1 VLIKLK
7 SDIYR
12 EIFLDRIEMRFIQE
26 QPPINIGADIS
37 IRSFEMIAKELK
49 KYPKAKEF
57 DNNEIEVI
65 SRLIHT
71 STCFNEVLEN
81 IYFSKD
87 AIPRMQRLLKR
98 GAKIIVDVN
107 MIKVGLSQ
115 FYLDT
120 YNNEVICYINEPFT
134 YEDAKKNRTTR
145 SYSAIK
151 EAIKRHKDTPMILAC
166 GNAPTFI
173 YSAVNT
179 LLDEGVDL
187 KQVAFI
193 LFPVG
198 FVNVVESK
206 DYGKRF
212 SQHYNIPAVIME
224 GRFGSSTMTVA
235 TLHATYKLIK
245 DYDKDEKYNGK

>member
-1 VLIKLK
+1 
-7 SDIYR
+7 
-12 EIFLDRIEMRFIQE
+12 MNFIQE

-37 IRSFEMIAKELK
+37 VRSFEIIKEELK
-49 KYPKAKEF
+49 NYPKAKEF
-57 DNNEIEVI
+57 NEDEIEVI

-71 STCFNEVLEN
+71 STCFEQVLNN
-81 IYFSKD
+81 IYFSTD
-87 AIPRMQRLLKR
+87 AIPRIQKLLQKK
-98 GAKIIVDVN
+98 AKIIVDVN

-115 FYLDT
+115 FYLNK
-120 YNNEVICYINEPFT
+120 YQNEVICYINEPFT
-134 YEDAKKNRTTR
+134 FEQAEKNRTTR
-145 SYSAIK
+145 SYTAVA
-151 EAIKRHKDTPMILAC
+151 EAIKRHKNEPLILAC

-179 LLDEGVDL
+179 LLDENVDL
-187 KQVAFI
+187 RNVAFI

-198 FVNVVESK
+198 FVNVIESK

-212 SQHYNIPAVIME
+212 CQSFDIPAVIME

-245 DYDKDEKYNGK
+245 DYDGKEKYNGK

>member
-1 VLIKLK
+1 MEFK
-7 SDIYR
+7 
-12 EIFLDRIEMRFIQE
+12 QE

-37 IRSFEMIAKELK
+37 VKSFEMIEDELK
-49 KYPKAKEF
+49 QYEKAKEF

-71 STCFNEVLEN
+71 STCFEQVLNN
-81 IYFSKD
+81 ICFTKN
-87 AIPRMQRLLKR
+87 AIPRIQELLKNK
-98 GAKIIVDVN
+98 AKIIVDVN
-107 MIKVGLSQ
+107 MIKVGLSS

-120 YNNEVICYINEPFT
+120 YQNEVLCYINEPFT
-134 YEDAKKNRTTR
+134 YERAEQNKTTR
-145 SYSAIK
+145 SYAAVV
-151 EAIKRHKDTPMILAC
+151 EAIRRHKDEPMILAC

-173 YSAVNT
+173 YAAINT

-187 KQVAFI
+187 SKVAFL

-212 SQHYNIPAVIME
+212 CQNFDIPAVIME

-245 DYDKDEKYNGK
+245 DYDGVTKYNGK

>member
-1 VLIKLK
+1 MPFIK
-7 SDIYR
+7 
-12 EIFLDRIEMRFIQE
+12 EE
-26 QPPINIGADIS
+26 PPINIGADIS
-37 IRSFEMIAKELK
+37 VCSFEIIKEELK
-49 KYPKAKEF
+49 SYPKAKEF
-57 DNNEIEVI
+57 DSNEIEVI

-71 STCFNEVLEN
+71 STCFEQVLEN
-81 IYFSKD
+81 IYFTSD
-87 AIPRMQRLLKR
+87 AIPKIQKLLQQK
-98 GAKIIVDVN
+98 AKIIVDVN

-120 YNNEVICYINEPFT
+120 YGNEVICYINEPFT
-134 YEDAKKNRTTR
+134 FEYAKKNKTTR
-145 SYSAIK
+145 SYGAVA
-151 EAIKRHKDTPMILAC
+151 EAIKRHKDSSLVLAC

-173 YSAVNT
+173 YSAINT

-187 KQVAFI
+187 SRVAFI

-212 SQHYNIPAVIME
+212 CEYYNIPAVIME

-235 TLHATYKLIK
+235 TLHATYKLIR
-245 DYDKDEKYNGK
+245 DYDGTQKYNGKE

>member
-1 VLIKLK
+1 
-7 SDIYR
+7 
-12 EIFLDRIEMRFIQE
+12 MPFIQE

-37 IRSFEMIAKELK
+37 VKSFEMIAEELK
-49 KYPKAKEF
+49 VYAKAKEF
-57 DNNEIEVI
+57 DHNELEVI

-71 STCFNEVLEN
+71 STCFEQVLEN
-81 IYFSKD
+81 IHFTPN
-87 AIPRMQRLLKR
+87 AIPRMQELLKR
-98 GAKIIVDVN
+98 KAKIIVDVN

-120 YNNEVICYINEPFT
+120 YGNEVVCYINEPFT
-134 YEDAKKNRTTR
+134 YEYAEKNRTTR
-145 SYSAIK
+145 SYGAVV
-151 EAIKRHKDTPMILAC
+151 EAIKKHKDEPMILAC

-173 YSAVNT
+173 YAAINT

-187 KQVAFI
+187 KNVAFI

-212 SQHYNIPAVIME
+212 CDHFDIPAVLME

-245 DYDKDEKYNGK
+245 DYDGTTHYNGKR

>member
-1 VLIKLK
+1 V
-7 SDIYR
+7 D
-12 EIFLDRIEMRFIQE
+12 FIQE

-37 IRSFEMIAKELK
+37 VRSFEMIEEELQD
-49 KYPKAKEF
+49 YPKAKEF
-57 DNNEIEVI
+57 DKNEIEVI

-71 STCFNEVLEN
+71 STCFEQVLEN
-81 IYFSKD
+81 IFFTDD
-87 AIPRMQRLLKR
+87 AIPRIQELLQKN
-98 GAKIIVDVN
+98 AKIIVDVN
-107 MIKVGLSQ
+107 MIKVGLSS

-120 YNNEVICYINEPFT
+120 YGNEVVCYINEPFT
-134 YEDAKKNRTTR
+134 FERAEQNKTTR
-145 SYSAIK
+145 SYAAVV
-151 EAIKRHKDTPMILAC
+151 EAIRRHKDEPMVLAC

-173 YSAVNT
+173 YAAINT

-187 KQVAFI
+187 KNVAFL

-206 DYGKRF
+206 DYGRRF
-212 SQHYNIPAVIME
+212 CEQFNIPCVIMQ

-245 DYDKDEKYNGK
+245 DYDQKDKYNGK

>member
-1 VLIKLK
+1 
-7 SDIYR
+7 
-12 EIFLDRIEMRFIQE
+12 MNFIQE

-37 IRSFEMIAKELK
+37 VRSFEMIEEELK
-49 KYPKAKEF
+49 EYPQASKF
-57 DNNEIEVI
+57 DKNEIEVI

-71 STCFNEVLEN
+71 STCFEQVLNN
-81 IYFSKD
+81 ICFTKD
-87 AIPRMQRLLKR
+87 AIPRIQILLKNK
-98 GAKIIVDVN
+98 ANIIVDVN

-120 YNNEVICYINEPFT
+120 YENEVICYINEKFT
-134 YEDAKKNRTTR
+134 YEMAEKNKTTR
-145 SYSAIK
+145 SYAAVV
-151 EAIKRHKDTPMILAC
+151 EAIKKHKDEPMILCC

-173 YSAVNT
+173 YAAINT

-187 KQVAFI
+187 KNVAFI

-212 SQHYNIPAVIME
+212 CEHFDIPAVIME

-245 DYDKDEKYNGK
+245 DYDGVTKYNGK

>member
-1 VLIKLK
+1 M
-7 SDIYR
+7 
-12 EIFLDRIEMRFIQE
+12 IEE
-26 QPPINIGADIS
+26 
-37 IRSFEMIAKELK
+37 ELK
-49 KYPKAKEF
+49 AYPKAKEF
-57 DNNEIEVI
+57 DHNELEVI

-71 STCFNEVLEN
+71 STCFEQVVEN
-81 IYFSKD
+81 IYFTQN
-87 AIPRMQRLLKR
+87 AIPRIQKLLQR
-98 GAKIIVDVN
+98 GAKIVVDVN

-120 YNNEVICYINEPFT
+120 YKNEVICYINEPFT
-134 YEDAKKNRTTR
+134 YQYAKKNRTTR
-145 SYSAIK
+145 SYGAVV
-151 EAIKRHKDTPMILAC
+151 EAIKKHKDKPMILAC

-173 YSAVNT
+173 YAAINT

-187 KQVAFI
+187 KNIAFI

-212 SQHYNIPAVIME
+212 CNYYDIPAILME

-235 TLHATYKLIK
+235 TLHATYKLIR
-245 DYDKDEKYNGK
+245 DYDGKEKYC

>member
-1 VLIKLK
+1 LEFK
-7 SDIYR
+7 
-12 EIFLDRIEMRFIQE
+12 QE

-37 IRSFEMIAKELK
+37 VRSFEMIEEELK
-49 KYPKAKEF
+49 GYEKAKEF
-57 DNNEIEVI
+57 NYEELEVI

-71 STCFNEVLEN
+71 STCFTQVLEN
-81 IYFSKD
+81 IFFTSD
-87 AIPRMQRLLKR
+87 AIPRIQQLLQNK
-98 GAKIIVDVN
+98 AKIIVDVN
-107 MIKVGLSQ
+107 MIKVGLSK

-120 YNNEVICYINEPFT
+120 YKNDVVCYINEPFT
-134 YEDAKKNRTTR
+134 YKEAEKNKTTR
-145 SYSAIK
+145 SYAAVV
-151 EAIKRHKDTPMILAC
+151 EAIKRHKDEPMVFAC

-173 YSAVNT
+173 YATINT

-187 KQVAFI
+187 SRVAFI

-212 SQHYNIPAVIME
+212 CEKFNIPAVIME

-235 TLHATYKLIK
+235 TLHSTYKLIK
-245 DYDKDEKYNGK
+245 DYDGTTKYNGK

>member
-1 VLIKLK
+1 
-7 SDIYR
+7 
-12 EIFLDRIEMRFIQE
+12 MPFIQE

-37 IRSFEMIAKELK
+37 VKSFEIIEAELQN
-49 KYPKAKEF
+49 YPQAQAF
-57 DNNEIEVI
+57 DADEIDVI

-71 STCFNEVLEN
+71 STCFEQVLEH
-81 IYFSKD
+81 IYFTPN
-87 AIPRMQRLLKR
+87 AIPRIQALLQRQ
-98 GAKIIVDVN
+98 AKIIVDVN

-120 YNNEVICYINEPFT
+120 YGNEVICYINEPFT
-134 YEDAKKNRTTR
+134 YQHAKANQTTR
-145 SYSAIK
+145 SYAAVV
-151 EAIKRHKDTPMILAC
+151 EAIKRHRDEPMILAC

-173 YSAVNT
+173 YAAINT
-179 LLDEGVDL
+179 LLDEGIDL
-187 KQVAFI
+187 KNVAFI

-212 SQHYNIPAVIME
+212 CEYFDIPAILME

-245 DYDKDEKYNGK
+245 DYDGTTHYNGK